1 MFVLCNVN
9 PAQNIVG
16 DCVIRA
22 IAKLMET
29 DWQSAYM
36 GVIAQGYKMFDM
48 PSSNSVWGAYLKD
61 SGYKRHTLP
70 DTCPD
75 CYTVA
80 EFCRD
85 YPSGRY
91 LLGTGSHVVTV
102 IDGDY
107 YDTWD
112 SGDETPIY
120 YWSKEDKQNGLP
132 K

>member
-1 MFVLCNVN
+1 MFVFHNEN

-36 GVIAQGYKMFDM
+36 GIVTQGYKMFDM

-85 YPSGRY
+85 YPLGRY

>member
-1 MFVLCNVN
+1 MWKEYN
-9 PAQNIVG
+9 PNPTGRNIE
-16 DCVIRA
+16 DCAIRA
-22 IAKLMET
+22 VAKALDT
-29 DWQSAYM
+29 DWDTAFVKIAVNAFQM
-36 GVIAQGYKMFDM
+36 GDVMHNDAAWG
-48 PSSNSVWGAYLKD
+48 SVLRQNGFMRK
-61 SGYKRHTLP
+61 SIP

-120 YWSKEDKQNGLP
+120 YWSKEDN
-132 K
+132 